1 MKIAVQTT
9 AFPGAPY
16 GAYVTVD
23 VQPDTTFREIK
34 TKLETQ
40 LRIPADRY
48 TLAYK
53 GENIPDGA
61 KINEVGVEDQDMMAC
76 QISSGNPFAQSR
88 LVANSPYPQRTERR
102 DNRAA
107 KLNMQRAL
115 EATPEA
121 FADVTMLYVDAEVNG
136 IPLKAFVDSGAQKTV
151 MSKECARKVK
161 LLDIV
166 DTDFA
171 GVAMGVGAARIM
183 GRVHIMPMKIGDEV
197 YAASAIVLEQSQNID
212 LLIGL
217 DMLKKYRCNID
228 LGNNVLYFG
237 TTEKS
242 VPFLPESQLP
252 AHAKLTKQF

>member
-1 MKIAVQTT
+1 
-9 AFPGAPY
+9 
-16 GAYVTVD
+16 
-23 VQPDTTFREIK
+23 
-34 TKLETQ
+34 
-40 LRIPADRY
+40 
-48 TLAYK
+48 
-53 GENIPDGA
+53 
-61 KINEVGVEDQDMMAC
+61 MMAC
-76 QISSGNPFAQSR
+76 QIAPTNPFNQPR
-88 LVANSPYPQRTERR
+88 LVANGPFHQPQQPR

-107 KLNMQRAL
+107 KENMMQAL

-161 LLDIV
+161 VLDIV

-171 GVAMGVGAARIM
+171 GVAMGVGAAKIM
-183 GRVHIMPMKIGDEV
+183 GRVHIMPMKVGDEV

-228 LGNNVLYFG
+228 LEKNVLYFG
-237 TTEKS
+237 TTKKS
-242 VPFLPESQLP
+242 VPFLPESELP
-252 AHAKLTKQF
+252 AHARLTRQLG